1 MRGKISSCS
10 TIVTI
15 NVSFR
20 LPIRSV
26 DGQHSHSICRC
37 PLLPRYPPLKCMYQN
52 NVGYSMAGFNNTYH
66 YALSF
71 DGISLEDSL
80 L

>member
-1 MRGKISSCS
+1 MRGKMSSCS
-10 TIVTI
+10 TTVTT
-15 NVSFR
+15 NVPFR
-20 LPIRSV
+20 LSIGAV
-26 DGQHSHSICRC
+26 AGHHSHSICRC
-37 PLLPRYPPLKCMYQN
+37 PLPPLYPPLKCMYQN

>member
-1 MRGKISSCS
+1 MRGKISSRS
-10 TIVTI
+10 TTVTT
-15 NVSFR
+15 NVLFR
-20 LPIRSV
+20 LPIRSM

-37 PLLPRYPPLKCMYQN
+37 PLPQLYPPLKLTHQT
-52 NVGYSMAGFNNTYH
+52 NVGYSIAEYNNTYH

>member
-10 TIVTI
+10 TTVTTD
-15 NVSFR
+15 VLFR

-37 PLLPRYPPLKCMYQN
+37 SLLPRCPPLKCTYQT
-52 NVGYSMAGFNNTYH
+52 NVGYSIAEYNNTYH